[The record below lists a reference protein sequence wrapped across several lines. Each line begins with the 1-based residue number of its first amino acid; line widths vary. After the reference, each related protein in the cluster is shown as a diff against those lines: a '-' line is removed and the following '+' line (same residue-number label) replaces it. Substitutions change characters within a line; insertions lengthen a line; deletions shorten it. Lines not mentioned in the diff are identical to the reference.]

1 MDPVSH
7 PSYFPGCGGRKIKV
21 SRTFH
26 VSDNSFDEQRE
37 GEGGKKQG
45 QGKQMNF
52 FWKTFFSDSSKRG
65 ANLSLPPTKA
75 QWVWNPLRRQIP
87 LG

>member
-1 MDPVSH
+1 
-7 PSYFPGCGGRKIKV
+7 
-21 SRTFH
+21 
-26 VSDNSFDEQRE
+26 
-37 GEGGKKQG
+37 
-45 QGKQMNF
+45 MNF

-75 QWVWNPLRRQIP
+75 QWVWNPFRRQIP